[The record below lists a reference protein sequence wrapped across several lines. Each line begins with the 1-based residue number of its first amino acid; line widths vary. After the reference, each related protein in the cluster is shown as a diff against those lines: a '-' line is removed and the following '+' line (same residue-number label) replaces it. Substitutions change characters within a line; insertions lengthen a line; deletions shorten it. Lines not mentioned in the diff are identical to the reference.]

1 MRFFKTRQYY
11 MLDRIN
17 SLLKKKKDKIAPV
30 RQKLMT
36 EYFDLFDNLKGM
48 VIGKLKTTSI
58 DTSQKKQAKAGLIA
72 ITLKLCDV
80 LRIFHSGNDT
90 KELPASATH
99 TFSKLNK
106 ATTANLAKMCRQVI
120 TDTKEVPDLKDYGM
134 TVADLNEAEAYLKE
148 FTAVKSA
155 PALRRQEIA
164 NRNVNINQ
172 RIKECIALL
181 ENKIDPMM
189 RIGTEN
195 NYELRRAY
203 FSARKV
209 LARAPGNIQDVERRY
224 RKSRKKKVKKK
235 A

>member
-1 MRFFKTRQYY
+1 
-11 MLDRIN
+11 MLDRIYR
-17 SLLKKKKDKIAPV
+17 LLKKKKDKLYGSAPIRDKV
-30 RQKLMT
+30 IK
-36 EYFDLFDNLKGM
+36 EYFDLFESLQGM

-72 ITLKLCDV
+72 ITMKLSDV
-80 LRIFHSGNDT
+80 LRIFHSSRDT
-90 KELPASATH
+90 KELPASATY

-120 TDTKEVPDLKDYGM
+120 TDAEEGPDLRDYGM
-134 TVADLNEAEAYLKE
+134 SAADFNEAEAYLKE

-164 NRNVNINQ
+164 NRNVSINE
-172 RIKECIALL
+172 RIKDCIALL

-189 RIGTEN
+189 RIASEN
-195 NYELRRAY
+195 NYELRRFY

-209 LARAPGNIQDVERRY
+209 LPRSPGNIQDIEKRY
-224 RKSRKKKVKKK
+224 RKSRKKAK
-235 A
+235 AKAKAKPK